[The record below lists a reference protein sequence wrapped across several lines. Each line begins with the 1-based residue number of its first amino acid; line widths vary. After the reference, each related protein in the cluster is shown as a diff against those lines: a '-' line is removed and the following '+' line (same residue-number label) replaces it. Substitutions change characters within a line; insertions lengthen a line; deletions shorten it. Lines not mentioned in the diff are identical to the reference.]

1 MEDKTRN
8 LVNKGMPWRGEANWM
23 VVAAEAVVLVVIGIY
38 ILVDKSR
45 AGDVALQLIGV
56 ILLATSLLLGF
67 ARLRNDSA
75 KLGAYDAF
83 RAGIGVAIGAIATA
97 SWWSEDISDTAV
109 RDILGWGLIAYS
121 VLHLVGMVLV
131 RGRQSLRPM
140 PLLIVGL
147 TLVLG
152 IILLTGNQDSLDSR
166 MTLLGTVVLV
176 FGVLLGA
183 LAYYLYSKEAK
194 PVATPPAAPPVA
206 S

>member
-1 MEDKTRN
+1 MDDKTRG

-23 VVAAEAVVLVVIGIY
+23 VVAAEAVVLVVIGIF

-45 AGDVALQLIGV
+45 AGDVALQLIGL
-56 ILLATSLLLGF
+56 ILLVTSLLLGY
-67 ARLRNDSA
+67 ASLRNDSS

-97 SWWSEDISDTAV
+97 SWWSEYIGDSAV

-121 VLHLVGMVLV
+121 VLHLVGMVLM

-140 PLLIVGL
+140 PLIVVGL

-152 IILLTGNQDSLDSR
+152 IILLTGDQDSLDGR
-166 MTLLGTVVLV
+166 MNLLGIVVLV

-183 LAYYLYSKEAK
+183 LAYYLYSKDGK
-194 PVATPPAAPPVA
+194 ATAPVA

>member
-1 MEDKTRN
+1 MDDRTRG
-8 LVNKGMPWRGEANWM
+8 LVSKGMPWSGEANWM

-45 AGDVALQLIGV
+45 ASDVALQLIGL
-56 ILLATSLLLGF
+56 ILLATSLVLGY
-67 ARLRNDSA
+67 ASLRNDSA

-97 SWWSEDISDTAV
+97 SWWSEYIADTAV

-121 VLHLVGMVLV
+121 LLHLVGMVLV
-131 RGRQSLRPM
+131 RGRESLRPM
-140 PLLIVGL
+140 PLIVVGL

-152 IILLTGNQDSLDSR
+152 IILLTGDQNSLDDR
-166 MTLLGTVVLV
+166 MNLLGIVVLV

-183 LAYYLYSKEAK
+183 LAYYLYSKNAK
-194 PVATPPAAPPVA
+194 RAAPAA

>member
-1 MEDKTRN
+1 MDDKTRG

-23 VVAAEAVVLVVIGIY
+23 VVAAEAVVLLIVGIY
-38 ILVDKSR
+38 ILADKSR

-56 ILLATSLLLGF
+56 ILLATSLLLGY
-67 ARLRNDSA
+67 ASLRNDSA

-83 RAGIGVAIGAIATA
+83 RAGIGVAIGGIATA
-97 SWWSEDISDTAV
+97 SWWSEYIAETAV

-131 RGRQSLRPM
+131 RGRQALRPM
-140 PLLIVGL
+140 PLITVGL

-152 IILLTGNQDSLDSR
+152 IILLTGDQDSLDSR
-166 MTLLGTVVLV
+166 MNLLGIVVLV

-183 LAYYLYSKEAK
+183 LAYYLYSKDAK
-194 PVATPPAAPPVA
+194 PRATRSQTPAA